1 MSGERVG
8 PPEMNVG
15 AKGRRE
21 VQGKTPGRRALDWGL
36 GAGGGTVPGT
46 SVYLLHPGEQNQKHS
61 ATSTGRLLHEQRNK
75 CYSS

>member
-46 SVYLLHPGEQNQKHS
+46 SVYLLHPGE
-61 ATSTGRLLHEQRNK
+61 
-75 CYSS
+75 